1 MRPAEPGVPH
11 RRLVLAGALDFVLV
25 VQQSQV
31 DPDLGHFRM
40 DVRPVELLERAL
52 AHVPFRVEQ
61 AVDLLFAQVLD
72 LDPRDSPLV
81 CDVEHLED
89 AAHGHMPVLAID
101 LLAMPWS
108 RSSMMSFTF
117 IILAMWFLL
126 PSIGCMA
133 SRFYGRDKETRKRRN
148 G

>member
-40 DVRPVELLERAL
+40 DVRPVELLEHAL

-61 AVDLLFAQVLD
+61 AVDLLFARSLTWIHVI
-72 LDPRDSPLV
+72 PRSSAMSNTWKTLPMDICL
-81 CDVEHLED
+81 
-89 AAHGHMPVLAID
+89 VLAID

-108 RSSMMSFTF
+108 RSSMMSF
-117 IILAMWFLL
+117 M
-126 PSIGCMA
+126 SIC
-133 SRFYGRDKETRKRRN
+133 SLEHC
-148 G
+148 

>member
-1 MRPAEPGVPH
+1 M
-11 RRLVLAGALDFVLV
+11 LAGALDFVLV

-40 DVRPVELLERAL
+40 DVRPVELLEHAL

-89 AAHGHMPVLAID
+89 AAHGHMPGLGD
-101 LLAMPWS
+101 
-108 RSSMMSFTF
+108 
-117 IILAMWFLL
+117 
-126 PSIGCMA
+126 
-133 SRFYGRDKETRKRRN
+133 
-148 G
+148 